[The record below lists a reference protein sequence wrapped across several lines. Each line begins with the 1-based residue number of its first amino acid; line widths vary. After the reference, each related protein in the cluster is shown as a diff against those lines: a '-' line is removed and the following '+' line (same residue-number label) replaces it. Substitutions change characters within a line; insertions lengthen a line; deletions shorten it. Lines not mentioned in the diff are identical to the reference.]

1 MTEQELIALQFDKI
15 MVYDEESNNG
25 YDYYYFRKKLGG
37 GISLIGDV
45 TLNGTLYISLEE
57 SETLDI
63 KDIKVVREL
72 INVFD
77 KIKND

>member
-1 MTEQELIALQFDKI
+1 MTEQEVIDLEFDKI

-45 TLNGTLYISLEE
+45 TLTGTVYISAEE
-57 SETLDI
+57 SEALDI
-63 KDIKVVREL
+63 KDINVVKEL
-72 INVFD
+72 IEVFN
-77 KIKND
+77 KIKED